1 MTGPAFD
8 KVASA
13 IRRHGPLPFDRY
25 LDIVLYDPT
34 VGFYAAGGGAGRR
47 GDFITSP
54 EVGPLFGAVIARALD
69 TWWDELGRPDP
80 FVVVEAGAGRGA
92 LARSV
97 LDASPRCAGALH
109 YVMVERS
116 GALRAAQHDWL
127 PVTAPEHALA
137 ALVNDDGQ
145 TIRADRGPVLC
156 SLAELPVLSISGVV
170 LANELLDNLSWCVL
184 EFDGNDWME
193 VRVGLNDRDANDRDA
208 NDRDA
213 NDRDANDRDAN
224 DSDAN
229 DSDANESPRLV
240 EVLVPAPEGLG
251 DVGRQAVKAPQ
262 PGMRIPVHVGA
273 RAWVT
278 DALALVT
285 QGRLVVFDYGGST
298 DTLAHRGD
306 WLRCYQQ
313 HVRGADPLAIP
324 GACDVTADVAFDQ
337 LWPSPTTISSQADFL
352 DTHGIEE
359 LVDEGRALWN
369 AAAAAPNVAALT
381 ARSRIREAEALCDA
395 AGLGAFQVAQWVR

>member
-1 MTGPAFD
+1 
-8 KVASA
+8 
-13 IRRHGPLPFDRY
+13 
-25 LDIVLYDPT
+25 
-34 VGFYAAGGGAGRR
+34 
-47 GDFITSP
+47 
-54 EVGPLFGAVIARALD
+54 
-69 TWWDELGRPDP
+69 
-80 FVVVEAGAGRGA
+80 
-92 LARSV
+92 
-97 LDASPRCAGALH
+97 
-109 YVMVERS
+109 
-116 GALRAAQHDWL
+116 L

-156 SLAELPVLSISGVV
+156 SLAELPVLSITGVV

-208 NDRDA
+208 NDRDT
-213 NDRDANDRDAN
+213 NDRDAIERAQ
-224 DSDAN
+224 
-229 DSDANESPRLV
+229 LV

-313 HVRGADPLAIP
+313 HVRGADPLAIA

-337 LWPSPTTISSQADFL
+337 LWPSPTAISSQADFL
-352 DTHGIEE
+352 RTHGIDE